1 MCLLSLNLN
10 FWSIFDPIPL
20 IFSGHLFKK
29 TNKPTNTTEND
40 SHLDTPSLCRV
51 RLGLLTV
58 GFSRF
63 FSFLFFSFLFF
74 LCLSLAVTFTIGSPR
89 RGHRS
94 GGPTRRQLFSMPRS
108 LPETFFCF
116 LFFFCFFTLFFLF
129 RSSAFLATRTFSS
142 FRADYFCLFM
152 EFLFFSH
159 LKHCFFFFFFR
170 ERERERDRN
179 IVSLASGER
188 HSADYFQFQL
198 SNGAVLLVR
207 TEFFFFFYFFFGTKS
222 PPLRE
227 ERVAQNGEL
236 NLKQKSLDFF
246 CSFGFFFGAAILQ
259 VQGHQPKTN
268 KNITKQWNPVKTR

>member
-10 FWSIFDPIPL
+10 FWSIFDPIPS

-152 EFLFFSH
+152 EFLFF
-159 LKHCFFFFFFR
+159 LIWNIVFFSFFSER
-170 ERERERDRN
+170 EREREIGILFLSRP
-179 IVSLASGER
+179 VSVIRLIISSSSYRTA
-188 HSADYFQFQL
+188 QFYW
-198 SNGAVLLVR
+198 SVPSFSFSFI
-207 TEFFFFFYFFFGTKS
+207 FFFWNQVSASQRGKGRAKWGTQFETEKS
-222 PPLRE
+222 
-227 ERVAQNGEL
+227 
-236 NLKQKSLDFF
+236 
-246 CSFGFFFGAAILQ
+246 GFFLFFWFFLERPSSRSRATSRKRT
-259 VQGHQPKTN
+259 KT
-268 KNITKQWNPVKTR
+268 